1 MSSRESSPNALLTG
15 AIEDWNDLEKEY
27 IQLEEDHKNYC
38 ELLSRLSSAQQKCLS
53 QIAHHRYRIKCIGDL
68 LNRASKAPHG
78 EEERKQIAD
87 LRLKIADR
95 KINFHELEDNLPHK
109 NGLYLR
115 IILGQ
120 VNVSLL
126 TKEAKFIYKKDYE
139 TFKLTISYI
148 ILALAFVS
156 GFLVSSRWCDAVLNF
171 LLVWY
176 YCTLTIRES
185 ILRVNG
191 SRIKGWWL
199 THHFISTVCA
209 AISLIWPDGY
219 TYSVFRYQHILFVIY
234 LSWVYV
240 LQYYYQS
247 GCLYRLRSLG
257 ESHEMD
263 ITVEG
268 FMSWMWKGLSFLLP
282 FLYFGYFFQL
292 YNAYILFQLA
302 QHPQCDEWQ
311 VLALSIIHLTLFLGN
326 VQTTSLVVI
335 NKVRSDGGLVMPYL
349 KNKYKFGLVAN
360 FLNQNQ
366 SHDHAE

>member
-1 MSSRESSPNALLTG
+1 MSRESTPNILLL
-15 AIEDWNDLEKEY
+15 AAMEDWNDLEKEY
-27 IQLEEDHKNYC
+27 VQLEEEHKNYC
-38 ELLSRLSSAQQKCLS
+38 DLLAKLSAAQKKCLA
-53 QIAHHRYRIKCIGDL
+53 QIAHHRYRMKCIGD
-68 LNRASKAPHG
+68 NITRATKGSVG
-78 EEERKQIAD
+78 EDEKKQANDLKHKMAERK
-87 LRLKIADR
+87 L
-95 KINFHELEDNLPHK
+95 NFHEMEENLPHK

-139 TFKLTISYI
+139 TFKLTVSYI
-148 ILALAFVS
+148 ILALSFVAAFVI
-156 GFLVSSRWCDAVLNF
+156 SSRVSDAVVNF

-191 SRIKGWWL
+191 SRIKGWWV

-219 TYSVFRYQHILFVIY
+219 TYSQFRYQYILFVMYI
-234 LSWVYV
+234 SFVYV

-268 FMSWMWKGLSFLLP
+268 FMSWMWKGLTFLLP
-282 FLYFGYFFQL
+282 VLFFGYFFQL
-292 YNAYILFQLA
+292 YNAYSLLMLA
-302 QHPQCDEWQ
+302 SHPKCTEWQ
-311 VLALSIIHLTLFLGN
+311 VFALSAIHFILFVGN
-326 VQTTSLVVI
+326 TMTTCTVLF
-335 NKVRSDGGLVMPYL
+335 NKIKSDGFRIPKLR
-349 KNKYKFGLVAN
+349 NKYKFSIGIGN
-360 FLNQNQ
+360 FLSQG
-366 SHDHAE
+366 HGHAE

>member
-1 MSSRESSPNALLTG
+1 MSRESSPNVLLFAAL
-15 AIEDWNDLEKEY
+15 EDWNDLEKEY
-27 IQLEEDHKNYC
+27 VQLEQEHKNYC
-38 ELLSRLSSAQQKCLS
+38 DLLAKLSAAQKKCLA
-53 QIAHHRYRIKCIGDL
+53 QIAHHRYRLKCIGD
-68 LNRASKAPHG
+68 NIARATKGSPS
-78 EEERKQIAD
+78 EEEKKQAAD
-87 LRLKIADR
+87 LKVKMTER
-95 KINFHELEDNLPHK
+95 KINFHEMEENLPHK

-139 TFKLTISYI
+139 TFKLTVSYI
-148 ILALAFVS
+148 ILALSFVAAFA
-156 GFLVSSRWCDAVLNF
+156 VSSRWCDAVVNF

-191 SRIKGWWL
+191 SRIKGWWM

-219 TYSVFRYQHILFVIY
+219 TYSQFRYQNILFVMYI
-234 LSWVYV
+234 SFIYV

-282 FLYFGYFFQL
+282 FLFFGYFFQL
-292 YNAYILFQLA
+292 YNAYSLFKLA
-302 QHPQCDEWQ
+302 YHPNCTEWQ
-311 VLALSIIHLTLFLGN
+311 VLALGLIHLFLFVGN
-326 VQTTSLVVI
+326 TFTTSMVVV
-335 NKVRSDGGLVMPYL
+335 NKIKADGFQIPIL
-349 KNKYKFGLVAN
+349 KNKYKFGIGIGN
-360 FLNQNQ
+360 FLSQG
-366 SHDHAE
+366 HGHAE